1 MSTEAPSGDADE
13 RVVVLNPVSG
23 DSDHAETVRNRARE
37 AGYAVRE
44 TESAGDGVDL
54 AAEAAAAG
62 ATTVVA
68 AGGDGTVNEV
78 VRGVVRAAALDRVTV
93 GIVPC
98 GTGNDFA
105 ENVGIT
111 GIEQAFEVLDRG
123 ERRRVDFGVAD
134 DRPFLNSCICGLTAE
149 ASAETDPEQK
159 ERFGTVAY
167 VLNTLRTIS
176 EFDSVRVTVELYDDE
191 TDATVWAGSALAVL
205 VGNGRRFPPGGS
217 EQADIEDG
225 RFDVVVVHDTDS
237 VGLVGTTLA
246 EHVLE
251 RDTDR
256 TSRYTVSSL
265 DIDVKGH
272 EPVAFSLDGEILQ
285 RRHVSLQTRSRALR
299 LAVGPGYE
307 PDPVGGV

>member
-1 MSTEAPSGDADE
+1 VKPATRSARP
-13 RVVVLNPVSG
+13 
-23 DSDHAETVRNRARE
+23 NRR
-37 AGYAVRE
+37 
-44 TESAGDGVDL
+44 
-54 AAEAAAAG
+54 
-62 ATTVVA
+62 AT
-68 AGGDGTVNEV
+68 
-78 VRGVVRAAALDRVTV
+78 ALDRVTA

-105 ENVGIT
+105 GNVGIT

-123 ERRRVDFGVAD
+123 ERRRVDFGVDD
-134 DRPFLNSCICGLTAE
+134 DRPFRNSCICGLTAE

-159 ERFGTVAY
+159 DRFGTVAY

-176 EFDSVRVTVELYDDE
+176 EFDSVRVTVALYDDE
-191 TDATVWAGSALAVL
+191 TDATVWAGSALAAL

-217 EQADIEDG
+217 EQADVEDG

-265 DIDVKGH
+265 DIDLKGH

-285 RRHVSLQTRSRALR
+285 RRHLSLETRSRALR

-307 PDPVGGV
+307 PNPVGGAWDACTHSTSTPTRGSSTGRRGRRRGTTRSAHACTRQSPPGVTSTASR